1 MGNHDGANWAEI
13 LVPVDDDDDVDGWM
27 GVTRKPSMSSGG
39 EVLEEEE
46 EVGLHRLEAG
56 ERIKTRTESLLTF
69 SAIAVP

>member
-13 LVPVDDDDDVDGWM
+13 KLPVIVVVDDGWM